1 MENKTAQI
9 RLPFWETVRRSF
21 MYVLTNLD
29 VYLKVTALWFAII
42 LYEMFTD
49 FPSICNLS
57 AEGCTGGWMQNV
69 SILLLMLASIAI
81 VIAFC
86 RVIVLKVPSSYFSWA
101 FGKREIVYLL
111 YNILLIAII
120 TLPSIVLIFS
130 WAYFGRMLGMSEGF
144 YNVSLIIPLLLAI
157 YFPGCSWS
165 FPQLPLMTG
174 K

>member
-21 MYVLTNLD
+21 MYVLTNFD

-111 YNILLIAII
+111 YNIL
-120 TLPSIVLIFS
+120 
-130 WAYFGRMLGMSEGF
+130 
-144 YNVSLIIPLLLAI
+144 
-157 YFPGCSWS
+157 
-165 FPQLPLMTG
+165 
-174 K
+174 

>member
-21 MYVLTNLD
+21 MYVLTNFD

-81 VIAFC
+81 VIAF
-86 RVIVLKVPSSYFSWA
+86 A
-101 FGKREIVYLL
+101 
-111 YNILLIAII
+111 A
-120 TLPSIVLIFS
+120 
-130 WAYFGRMLGMSEGF
+130 
-144 YNVSLIIPLLLAI
+144 
-157 YFPGCSWS
+157 
-165 FPQLPLMTG
+165 
-174 K
+174 